1 MFKKY
6 SLWFLVVSFSTSVA
20 ASEGCP
26 TQLRTYHFYDR
37 SGQALSCMDQ
47 WQAEFFS
54 ELGCPLQFL
63 NYNPQTTQREAMLQQ
78 QNIELLAGLSLSP
91 QRSYKFSVAF
101 AEHQFQFYR
110 LKSAM
115 RWQNIKDWCDE
126 TMKQATMIIPEQGYI
141 GEDIEALRKNTACS
155 KMILSSPPG
164 HALALD
170 MLEKNRAD
178 LLLSSNL
185 WLRRMPAEQ
194 ADHYVALPFF
204 KWRDQIRI
212 AFSAAVPDE
221 FIRKVNTQIQKH
233 RAEGKKVC
241 DMDLPSNG

>member
-1 MFKKY
+1 
-6 SLWFLVVSFSTSVA
+6 
-20 ASEGCP
+20 
-26 TQLRTYHFYDR
+26 
-37 SGQALSCMDQ
+37 
-47 WQAEFFS
+47 
-54 ELGCPLQFL
+54 
-63 NYNPQTTQREAMLQQ
+63 MLQR

-110 LKSAM
+110 LKSAV

-126 TMKQATMIIPEQGYI
+126 TMKQATMIIPEQGYV
-141 GEDIEALRKNTACS
+141 GEDIEALRNNTACS

-164 HALALD
+164 HALALE

-178 LLLSSNL
+178 LLLSSDL
-185 WLRRMPAEQ
+185 WHRRMPAAK
-194 ADHYVALPFF
+194 ADNYIALPFF

-221 FIRKVNTQIQKH
+221 FIHKVNTQIQKH

>member
-6 SLWFLVVSFSTSVA
+6 SFLWLVVSFSTLVSG
-20 ASEGCP
+20 SEGCP
-26 TQLRTYHFYDR
+26 NPLRTYHFYDR
-37 SGQALSCMDQ
+37 SGQSLSCMDQ
-47 WQAEFFS
+47 WQTEFFE

-63 NYNPQTTQREAMLQQ
+63 KYNPQTTQKESMLQQ
-78 QNIELLAGLSLSP
+78 QSIELLAGLSQSP
-91 QRSYKFSVAF
+91 QRSYKFSAAF

-110 LKSAM
+110 LKNAS
-115 RWQNIKDWCDE
+115 RWQNIKDWCDDL
-126 TMKQATMIIPEQGYI
+126 MSQATMIIPEQGYM
-141 GEDIEALRKNTACS
+141 GEEIEALRNNKACNT
-155 KMILSSPPG
+155 MILSSPPG
-164 HALALD
+164 HALALE

-178 LLLSSNL
+178 LLLSSDL
-185 WLRRMPAEQ
+185 WLRRMPTAK
-194 ADHYVALPFF
+194 AVNYVALPFF

-221 FIRKVNTQIQKH
+221 FIHKVNAQIQKH